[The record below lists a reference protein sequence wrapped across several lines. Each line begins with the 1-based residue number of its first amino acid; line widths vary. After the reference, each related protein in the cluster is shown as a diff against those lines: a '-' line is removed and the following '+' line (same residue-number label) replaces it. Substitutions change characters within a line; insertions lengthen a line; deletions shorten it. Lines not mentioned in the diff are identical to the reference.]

1 MEERI
6 LLKVSFNGND
16 AGSFITV
23 KAFLPSAIVL
33 LTTAWPLIDIRE
45 CPTVREREGKGG
57 RGREGIEGGERGE
70 RGEREGR
77 EERER
82 GERGERGGR
91 EGRDGRERGERG
103 ERGEREGRNR
113 GERGEREG
121 RGRES
126 NNVEYNHHTYT
137 SPLVATLWPL
147 YVLSMV
153 VINNTDLVSILG

>member
-45 CPTVREREGKGG
+45 CPTVREREGEGG

-77 EERER
+77 ER
-82 GERGERGGR
+82 GEGGR
-91 EGRDGRERGERG
+91 ATMF
-103 ERGEREGRNR
+103 
-113 GERGEREG
+113 
-121 RGRES
+121 S
-126 NNVEYNHHTYT
+126 TISHTYT
-137 SPLVATLWPL
+137 SPLVTTL
-147 YVLSMV
+147 LSLCT
-153 VINNTDLVSILG
+153 INGSH